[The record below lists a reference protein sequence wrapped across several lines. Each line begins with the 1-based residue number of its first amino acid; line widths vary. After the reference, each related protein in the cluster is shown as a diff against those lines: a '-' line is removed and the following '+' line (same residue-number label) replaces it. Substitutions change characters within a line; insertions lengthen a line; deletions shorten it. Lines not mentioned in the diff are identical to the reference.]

1 MFNYPAAQYQHKP
14 RRFLSWSRSHHKFSS
29 KRPHNKGF
37 TIVELLI
44 VIVVIGILAAIT
56 IVAYNGVQTRARAA
70 QAQSDAN
77 GVGKLLAIS
86 NVNNGSFPNDLSTVN
101 NGQPVSVADGTS
113 YNYHPGSGNSSYCMT
128 VTNATTSYR
137 VTDTATGPVAG
148 GCPGDGVG
156 GVAAITNMVTNPS
169 LEIGSTG
176 WATQWFGSGGGSGTL
191 GTTNLASLY
200 GSLGFRK
207 TWTVAG
213 GGQDTGYQYNQPVP
227 VTPGTTYSFSVYMR
241 CSVATDHKLWV
252 NWYDTSNTFISTSN
266 FNGVNPTSI
275 AANVWQRMSFSSA
288 APANAVTVGI
298 VWGPYPNS
306 GSPGSTVGETL
317 DADGLMVTKGSTLY
331 NYSDGSSPN
340 WIWNGTANSSTSTGP
355 PQ

>member
-1 MFNYPAAQYQHKP
+1 MIILPSFSQFRRLFEAVHPMSPAN
-14 RRFLSWSRSHHKFSS
+14 RRSNR
-29 KRPHNKGF
+29 GF
-37 TIVELLI
+37 TIVELLV

-56 IVAYNGVQTRARAA
+56 IVAYNGVQTRTRAA

-101 NGQPVSVADGTS
+101 NGQPISVADGTS

-137 VTDTATGPVAG
+137 MTDTVASPVAG

-156 GVAAITNMVTNPS
+156 GVAAITNMAYNPNGDTNTFGVNSMGSIPTTITQDTS
-169 LEIGSTG
+169 TKYAGTGSIKDVSTNGTGLRWQVADLPLGTSFTWSAYVYSAVAGSISGYGETYAADGSYQAMSGASTNLIANAWTKVVWTSTSRQAVGKTTGLGFLNNYGST
-176 WATQWFGSGGGSGTL
+176 QTL
-191 GTTNLASLY
+191 
-200 GSLGFRK
+200 
-207 TWTVAG
+207 WT
-213 GGQDTGYQYNQPVP
+213 D
-227 VTPGTTYSFSVYMR
+227 
-241 CSVATDHKLWV
+241 
-252 NWYDTSNTFISTSN
+252 
-266 FNGVNPTSI
+266 
-275 AANVWQRMSFSSA
+275 NV
-288 APANAVTVGI
+288 
-298 VWGPYPNS
+298 
-306 GSPGSTVGETL
+306 
-317 DADGLMVTKGSTLY
+317 MVTTGTNQY